1 MRVYPH
7 GVDDYGH
14 FHKNKTNLIM
24 HLLVVPLF
32 VVGIVYALLAAMQGR
47 WLAAVLALLLPL
59 VSIAVQGAGHKK
71 EPNPPLPFDGP
82 GDFVKRIF
90 SEQFYKFPKFVL
102 SGEWLRAVRASR

>member
-1 MRVYPH
+1 MQDYPR
-7 GVDDYGH
+7 
-14 FHKNKTNLIM
+14 FHKNKTNL
-24 HLLVVPLF
+24 LLHIVMVPVF
-32 VVGIVYALLAAMQGR
+32 VVGVVYALWAALQGR

-59 VSIAVQGAGHKK
+59 VSIAIQGVGHKK

-102 SGEWLRAVRASR
+102 SGEWLRAVRSSR